1 MLSVPL
7 WRGPVLVGSL
17 SLLAPDACLQRR
29 AERLSDVTMD
39 AAAALSRR
47 LEHSRTVRQTMPI
60 LQQAG

>member
-1 MLSVPL
+1 M
-7 WRGPVLVGSL
+7 GSL